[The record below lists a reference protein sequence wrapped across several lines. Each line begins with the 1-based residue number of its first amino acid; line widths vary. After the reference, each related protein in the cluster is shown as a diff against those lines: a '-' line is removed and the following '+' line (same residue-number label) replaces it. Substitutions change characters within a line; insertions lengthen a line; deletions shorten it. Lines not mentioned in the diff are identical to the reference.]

1 MKKILTI
8 LTMGTLFSTPTMAQS
23 SFEGAFGQ
31 IGAGY
36 ESVNPTLG
44 SASVQTGGGNYPAT
58 TSIQSANDFV
68 AQASL
73 GYYLSVT
80 PKFLIGVGADWAFV
94 DGSVAYYSV
103 NTPLGSGP
111 GDYKKTNAY
120 DFYISPA
127 TPIGEDGLLYGKLG
141 VATFD
146 KTKTETGKTIGFHGY
161 NLGLGYKQFITG
173 GFYGFAE
180 ANYYIYQ
187 NSTVQ
192 NCYATSSTFP
202 AYCLTSTTG
211 LSNYNLMLGVGYK
224 F

>member
-8 LTMGTLFSTPTMAQS
+8 FAIGVLFSTPGMAQK

-44 SASVQTGGGNYPAT
+44 SASVQTGGSNYPAT

-68 AQASL
+68 AQASI
-73 GYYLSVT
+73 GYYFSVT

-103 NTPLGSGP
+103 NSAVGAGP

-127 TPIGEDGLLYGKLG
+127 TPIGEEGLLYGKFG
-141 VATFD
+141 TAAFD
-146 KTKTETGKTIGFHGY
+146 RTKTETGKQTGFHGY

-187 NSTVQ
+187 NQTVQ
-192 NCYATSSTFP
+192 NCYASSSSFP
-202 AYCLTSTTG
+202 AYCLTSTSG